1 MSNQFTPVLDVY
13 SKGKIDSVNI
23 NMDYDIISVAVQNKE
38 NPEPVEITFE
48 DVRAFYYIDHD
59 IHSKLDI
66 NSDTLNAIVYDTTG
80 FGEFTA
86 VHREMDEEHF
96 VAIPNFA
103 VSLKDSS
110 LYIDAERIRILDKSY
125 RVR

>member
-1 MSNQFTPVLDVY
+1 MTNQFTPVLDFY
-13 SKGKIDSVNI
+13 SRGKVDSVSI
-23 NMDYDIISVAVQNKE
+23 NTDYDIISVAVQNKE
-38 NPEPVEITFE
+38 QIEPVEITFE

-59 IHSKLDI
+59 ATSQLDF
-66 NSDTLNAIVYDTTG
+66 NQESLNAIVFDTTG

-86 VHREMDEEHF
+86 VHKDLDEEHF

-103 VSLKDSS
+103 VSLNDSS
-110 LYIDAERIRILDKSY
+110 LYIDADRIRILDKSY

>member
-1 MSNQFTPVLDVY
+1 MSNQFNPVLDAY
-13 SKGKIDSVNI
+13 SRGTVDSVNI
-23 NMDYDIISVAVQNKE
+23 NMDYDIISVAVQSKDHV
-38 NPEPVEITFE
+38 EPVEITFE

-59 IHSKLDI
+59 MTSKLDI
-66 NSDTLNAIVYDTTG
+66 SSDALNAIVYDTTG

-86 VHREMDEEHF
+86 VAQGQDEDHF

-103 VSLKDSS
+103 VSIKDSS
-110 LYIDAERIRILDKSY
+110 LYIDAQKIRINDKAY